1 MISPDLIL
9 ASYYVSFQ
17 TFIYYVYSVVSA
29 YMSAQHVYI
38 VPAKAREGDVKS
50 PRTRVRE
57 TCQSQGFCPLKEQ
70 LVL

>member
-29 YMSAQHVYI
+29 YMSAQQKRASELFIDSHE
-38 VPAKAREGDVKS
+38 P
-50 PRTRVRE
+50 P
-57 TCQSQGFCPLKEQ
+57 
-70 LVL
+70 